1 MTVLGLGAVVSA
13 RGRLAGAHRPVG
25 LPRPVPG
32 IVLPSA
38 AVLGAPVSPVPVM
51 ATLPVL
57 TASRLAVLPMAVLA
71 MRLGMRIR
79 PRRVARLAHGM
90 RTRGPA
96 RIGRRLARIRVMAV
110 R

>member
-1 MTVLGLGAVVSA
+1 MTVL
-13 RGRLAGAHRPVG
+13 RLAVGRCRVRLADADIPVR

-32 IVLPSA
+32 IVMLPSA
-38 AVLGAPVSPVPVM
+38 ALLGAPVSPVPVM

-57 TASRLAVLPMAVLA
+57 AAAPLPVLSMAVLP

-79 PRRVARLAHGM
+79 PRRVGRLARRM
-90 RTRGPA
+90 RSGSPA
-96 RIGRRLARIRVMAV
+96 GIGRRLARFRVMAV